1 MVDRGHKAGHT
12 ISYPRRR
19 VQRALLRGMGRLI
32 LPLAFDIEINGRE
45 NFPKHGPLLVVGN
58 HTAAMEAVLMAVYTP
73 WQVEMLGAADIPHET
88 ITQIMS
94 GAYGFIPV
102 NRGNFDRQALVKSL
116 DVLRQGGF
124 IAIFPEGGIWDA
136 GRMQAHTGVA
146 WLSYRA
152 EAPVLPIGFSGTKGA
167 LGAAMRLER
176 PRITMRV
183 GEVMRAASLQ
193 EGRSRKAS
201 FQAYATEVVEAIRA
215 LLPPEDPARKSKV
228 TNERFELRVALR
240 RQDGSPAMCPD
251 DLRIQHAR
259 PLAKLLHRPAILK
272 IFTSNLDL
280 PTEPLQNL
288 ACEPE
293 SAAILE
299 AVQAILTY
307 LEEENPYLLTYR
319 LGAQEAEAM
328 RLGLKELEALAGWA
342 SENGL
347 RLKLTPIRRY
357 TSPDQGE
364 EVVQVEQGSFQD
376 WM

>member
-1 MVDRGHKAGHT
+1 MVDREHDVSPA
-12 ISYPRRR
+12 IYYPRRR
-19 VQRALLRGMGRLI
+19 VQRALLRGLGRLI
-32 LPLAFDIEINGRE
+32 LPLAFDIEIDGRE
-45 NFPKHGPLLVVGN
+45 NFPERGPLLVVGN
-58 HTAAMEAVLMAVYTP
+58 HTAAMEAVLMTVYTP
-73 WQVEMLGAADIPHET
+73 WQVEMLGAADIPHER

-102 NRGNFDRQALVKSL
+102 NRGNFDRQALVRSL

-176 PRITMRV
+176 PHLTMRV
-183 GEVMRAASLQ
+183 GEVMRAARLQ
-193 EGRSRKAS
+193 ERRSRKAS
-201 FQAYATEVVEAIRA
+201 LQVYANEVVEAIRA
-215 LLPPEDPARKSKV
+215 LLPPDDPARRAGV
-228 TNERFELRVALR
+228 VDEHFELRVAVR
-240 RQDGSPAMCPD
+240 APDGSPQPYPD
-251 DLRIQHAR
+251 ELRIQHAK
-259 PLAKLLHRPAILK
+259 PLAKLLHRPGILK
-272 IFTSNLDL
+272 IFTSNLEL

-293 SAAILE
+293 SPAIRE

-307 LEEENPYLLTYR
+307 LREENPYLLTYR
-319 LGAQEAEAM
+319 LGAQEAEAI
-328 RLGLKELEALAGWA
+328 RLGLEELNTLASWA

-357 TSPDQGE
+357 TSPESDK
-364 EVVQVEQGSFQD
+364 EVVQIEQGSFEE